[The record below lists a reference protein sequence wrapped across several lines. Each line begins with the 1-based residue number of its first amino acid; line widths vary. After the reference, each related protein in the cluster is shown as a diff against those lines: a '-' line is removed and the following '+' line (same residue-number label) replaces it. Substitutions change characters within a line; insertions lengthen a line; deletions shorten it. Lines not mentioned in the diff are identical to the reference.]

1 MIMHHEK
8 IIREKATSFV
18 VEVWNQRTYSI
29 IPEIMAN
36 PVLLHIK
43 GRDIDSTHDQLRTVV
58 DGWHERYQGLHFDTD
73 ALIMEGDMVALL
85 LTLRGLPVDA
95 EEVEPIAV
103 RHVFVL
109 RFEDSFIVEA
119 WELNDFP

>member
-1 MIMHHEK
+1 MNHEK

-18 VEVWNQRTYSI
+18 VDVWNQRTYSI

-43 GRDIDSTHDQLRTVV
+43 GRDIDSTHDQLQTVV
-58 DGWHERYQGLHFDTD
+58 DRWHEKCQGFHIETD
-73 ALIMEGDMVALL
+73 ALLVDGDMVALL

-95 EEVEPIAV
+95 DEAEPIAV

-109 RFEDSFIVEA
+109 RFEDDLIVEA

>member
-1 MIMHHEK
+1 MNREK

-18 VEVWNQRTYSI
+18 VDVWNQRTYSI
-29 IPEIMAN
+29 IPKIMAN

-43 GRDIDSTHDQLRTVV
+43 GRDMDSTHDQLRIAV
-58 DGWHERYQGLHFDTD
+58 DKWHERYQGFHFDID
-73 ALIMEGDMVALL
+73 ALIVDGDMVALL
-85 LTLRGLPVDA
+85 LTLRGLPVAAD
-95 EEVEPIAV
+95 EVEPIAV

-109 RFEDSFIVEA
+109 RFEDSIIVEA

>member
-1 MIMHHEK
+1 MSHEK

-18 VEVWNQRTYSI
+18 VNVWNQRIYSI

-43 GRDIDSTHDQLRTVV
+43 ERDILSTHDQLQFVV
-58 DGWHERYQGLHFDTD
+58 DRWHERYDGFHFDTD
-73 ALIMEGDMVALL
+73 ALIVDGDIAVLL
-85 LTLRGLPVDA
+85 LMLRGVPIDA
-95 EEVEPIAV
+95 EEAEPIAV
-103 RHVFVL
+103 RHVFIL
-109 RFEDSFIVEA
+109 RFEGNIIVEA

>member
-1 MIMHHEK
+1 MSHEK
-8 IIREKATSFV
+8 KIREKATSFV
-18 VEVWNQRTYSI
+18 VDVWNQRAYSL

-43 GRDIDSTHDQLRTVV
+43 GRDINSTHEQLRNAV
-58 DGWHERYQGLHFDTD
+58 DRWHERYHEFHFDTD
-73 ALIMEGDMVALL
+73 ALIVDGDMVALL

-95 EEVEPIAV
+95 KEAEPIAI
-103 RHVFVL
+103 RHVFIL
-109 RFEDSFIVEA
+109 RFEDSAIVEV